1 MRWAKVALIA
11 IGALI
16 AFIVL
21 ESVFRLLQ
29 WAIIALVIGAIIA
42 IAVKARSQYRLAR
55 ERRAQVREQKAER
68 KGRVTERPAGKM
80 IATPEW
86 HAVDNVPTTRRDEP
100 VPTTRRDEPVAATR
114 HADVEDDLARLKR
127 ELGAQ

>member
-1 MRWAKVALIA
+1 MRWAKVLLIA
-11 IGALI
+11 VGALI

-29 WAIIALVIGAIIA
+29 WAVIALVIGVIIA
-42 IAVKARSQYRLAR
+42 IAVKAHSQYRLAR

-68 KGRVTERPAGKM
+68 KARAIDRPASQVV
-80 IATPEW
+80 AAPEW
-86 HAVDNVPTTRRDEP
+86 HQVENVPSP
-100 VPTTRRDEPVAATR
+100 R
-114 HADVEDDLARLKR
+114 HDDLEDDLARLKR

>member
-1 MRWAKVALIA
+1 MRWAKVVLIA

-21 ESVFRLLQ
+21 GSVFRLLE

-42 IAVKARSQYRLAR
+42 IAVKAHGQYRLAR

-68 KGRVTERPAGKM
+68 KARVTERPADQVVV
-80 IATPEW
+80 APEW
-86 HAVDNVPTTRRDEP
+86 HQVENVPSS
-100 VPTTRRDEPVAATR
+100 R
-114 HADVEDDLARLKR
+114 HGDVEDDLARLKR